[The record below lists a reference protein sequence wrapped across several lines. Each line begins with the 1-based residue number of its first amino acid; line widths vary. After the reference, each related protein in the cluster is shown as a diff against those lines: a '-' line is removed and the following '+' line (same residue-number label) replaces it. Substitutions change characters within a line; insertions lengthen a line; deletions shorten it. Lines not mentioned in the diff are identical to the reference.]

1 MVSVIYPDTKLID
14 YNEFES
20 KYDIHINIKTVF
32 LSNKSYNQKYT
43 MIKKYYQLIGIA
55 TIIATTSFT
64 PINANNAIVADSI
77 TPQENATGEQQ
88 AKRRRRPM
96 FDAQNPNVH
105 DPVMA
110 YENGKYYIFATGNG
124 IQVMSSTDMKT
135 WAPEKSVFDKA
146 PQWATELIKGY
157 WGHTWAPDIIYANG
171 MWHLYYSCSTFGK
184 NTSAIGLAVNK
195 TLDPKSPD
203 FKWEDRGLVISSE
216 GGKNNWNAI
225 DPNIIIDK
233 KGTPWLNWGSF
244 WDGIQL
250 VKLQKDM
257 QTPVSDKSKTISRR
271 HDIRKSKR
279 GGNPVEAPFIIKRG
293 KYFYLLVSFDYCC
306 KGLQSNYKVA
316 VGRSKK
322 VEGPYKDKEG
332 NLMEY
337 GGGTILAGPNEEY
350 AGIGH
355 CSAYEF
361 NGKWYIVA
369 HAYSKKHN
377 GASKLYIKEMEFDKE
392 GWPTIKE

>member
-1 MVSVIYPDTKLID
+1 MVKNNHLL
-14 YNEFES
+14 
-20 KYDIHINIKTVF
+20 KR
-32 LSNKSYNQKYT
+32 
-43 MIKKYYQLIGIA
+43 IGII
-55 TIIATTSFT
+55 TIIATTSYT
-64 PINANNAIVADSI
+64 PINANIAITSVADSI
-77 TPQENATGEQQ
+77 TPQENATVEQQ

-135 WAPEKSVFDKA
+135 WSPEKPVFDKA

-184 NTSAIGLAVNK
+184 NTSAIGLTVNK

-257 QTPVSDKSKTISRR
+257 QTPTSDKSITISRR

-322 VEGPYKDKEG
+322 IEGPYKDKEG

-337 GGGTILAGPNEEY
+337 GGGTIIAGPNEEY

-361 NGKWYIVA
+361 NEKWYIVA

-377 GASKLYIKEMEFDKE
+377 GASKLYIKEMEFDKD
-392 GWPTIKE
+392 GWPIIKE

>member
-1 MVSVIYPDTKLID
+1 
-14 YNEFES
+14 
-20 KYDIHINIKTVF
+20 
-32 LSNKSYNQKYT
+32 
-43 MIKKYYQLIGIA
+43 
-55 TIIATTSFT
+55 
-64 PINANNAIVADSI
+64 
-77 TPQENATGEQQ
+77 
-88 AKRRRRPM
+88 
-96 FDAQNPNVH
+96 
-105 DPVMA
+105 
-110 YENGKYYIFATGNG
+110 
-124 IQVMSSTDMKT
+124 MKT
-135 WAPEKSVFDKA
+135 WSPEKPVFDKA

-184 NTSAIGLAVNK
+184 NTSAIGLTVNK

-257 QTPVSDKSKTISRR
+257 QTPASDKSKTISRR

-337 GGGTILAGPNEEY
+337 GGGTIIAGPNEEY

-361 NGKWYIVA
+361 NEKWYIVA

-377 GASKLYIKEMEFDKE
+377 GASKLYIKEMEFDKD
-392 GWPTIKE
+392 GWPIIKE